1 MLLRHLMLSPDEQSQ
16 LQIAISAIKR
26 RASEALSI
34 TKNSWQA
41 IAFVDTLH
49 RNMDVVIVTSDSTT
63 PAPECKPGCTYCCH
77 ARVEVSDPE
86 ALYIAWHLH
95 HLPAARKAP
104 LIERLHLKAAEFD
117 GAGRAEADT
126 SKSQPCAFLQDGLCS
141 IYSIRP
147 SVCRKAHS
155 LSVKACETQAN
166 KIPQNLT
173 RVVQCEALMAGTNE
187 AYRSVGLPAS
197 GHELSAAVLAALA
210 GNAEEAWYQG
220 KPLLPD
226 STE

>member
-1 MLLRHLMLSPDEQSQ
+1 MLTPDERSQ
-16 LQIAISAIKR
+16 LQTAISAIER
-26 RASEALSI
+26 RAWEVLSK
-34 TKNSWQA
+34 TEDSGQA
-41 IAFVDTLH
+41 VAFISTLH
-49 RNMDVVIVTSDSTT
+49 RNTDAVISASESTG
-63 PAPECKPGCTYCCH
+63 PSPECKPGCTYCCS

-86 ALYIAWHLH
+86 ALYIARHIRQM
-95 HLPAARKAP
+95 PEEEKSP
-104 LIERLHLKAAEFD
+104 LLDRLRLQSTR
-117 GAGRAEADT
+117 AGVTGDY
-126 SKSQPCAFLQDGLCS
+126 SNPQPCAFLRDGLCS

-147 SVCRKAHS
+147 AVCRKAHS
-155 LSVKACETQAN
+155 LSVKACETQASQ
-166 KIPQNLT
+166 IPQNLT

>member
-1 MLLRHLMLSPDEQSQ
+1 MLTPDEQSQ
-16 LQIAISAIKR
+16 LKTAISAIER
-26 RASEALSI
+26 RASEALSK
-34 TKNSWQA
+34 TQDSWQA

-49 RNMDVVIVTSDSTT
+49 RNMDAVIAASDSAG

-86 ALYIAWHLH
+86 ALYIAWHVQ

-104 LIERLHLKAAEFD
+104 LIERLHMKAAEFD
-117 GAGRAEADT
+117 EAAKAEVDA
-126 SKSQPCAFLQDGLCS
+126 SGPQPCAFLQNGLCS

-155 LSVKACETQAN
+155 LSVKACETQASH
-166 KIPQNLT
+166 IPQNLT
-173 RVVQCEALMAGTNE
+173 RAVQSEALMAGTNE
-187 AYRSVGLPAS
+187 AYRSVSLPAS
-197 GHELSAAVLAALA
+197 RYELSVAVLSALA

-220 KPLLPD
+220 RQLLLD

>member
-1 MLLRHLMLSPDEQSQ
+1 MLNPGERSQ
-16 LQIAISAIKR
+16 LQTAISAIER
-26 RASEALSI
+26 RASGVLS
-34 TKNSWQA
+34 QA
-41 IAFVDTLH
+41 EDSGQAVAFISTLH
-49 RNMDVVIVTSDSTT
+49 RNTDAVITTSESTGPT
-63 PAPECKPGCTYCCH
+63 PECKSGCTYCCH

-86 ALYIAWHLH
+86 ALYIAWHVQ
-95 HLPAARKAP
+95 HLPPASKVP
-104 LIERLHLKAAEFD
+104 LIERLHLKAGEFD
-117 GAGRAEADT
+117 GAGRVEADT

-155 LSVKACETQAN
+155 LSVKACETQAS